1 MEVRSVKCEVRMACS
16 ERVVTESMPP
26 LRRTMTFMMDSWGG
40 WGGGAGWVGKDVP
53 YEECG
58 GCATIGLCV
67 SAGGP

>member
-1 MEVRSVKCEVRMACS
+1 MGRQEVRSVKCEVRMACS

-26 LRRTMTFMMDSWGG
+26 LKRTMTFMVNS
-40 WGGGAGWVGKDVP
+40 WGGGAGCVGKDVP

-58 GCATIGLCV
+58 GCATIGFCV